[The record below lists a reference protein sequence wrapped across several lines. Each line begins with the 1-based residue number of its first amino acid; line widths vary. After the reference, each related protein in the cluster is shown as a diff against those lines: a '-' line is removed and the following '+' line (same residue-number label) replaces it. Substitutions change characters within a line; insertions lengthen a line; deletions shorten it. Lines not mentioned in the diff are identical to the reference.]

1 MVRLYYTKADSALYY
16 VKNAQSY
23 LSPRR
28 YEQFCRLQN
37 ENDKLLCLAAGML
50 LSKVLGRD
58 SVGKIKIAQHGKP
71 YLESGEYFNIA
82 HSGNFVVLAVDNEP
96 VGVDIEQ
103 RRERGYEGIARLSFH
118 EKEQAQLKRSA
129 NRQKTFY
136 ELWTLKESYM
146 KAVGRGFNLPP
157 SSFYF
162 ELGSPIT
169 LHSEEKGQYRFTI
182 HYGIEGYTIAL
193 CSKSGHYDGKL
204 IYKAL

>member
-16 VKNAQSY
+16 VKNAQGY

-50 LSKVLGRD
+50 LSKVFGKE
-58 SVGKIKIAQHGKP
+58 SVRNIKIGEHGKP
-71 YLESGEYFNIA
+71 YLEGGEYFNIA
-82 HSGNFVVLAVDNEP
+82 HSGNFVVLAVDSEP
-96 VGVDIEQ
+96 VGVDIEK
-103 RRERGYEGIARLSFH
+103 RCERKYEGIARISFH
-118 EKEQAQLKRSA
+118 EKEQAQLRSSL
-129 NRQKTFY
+129 NKQKTFY

-146 KAVGRGFNLPP
+146 KAVGRGFHLPL

-162 ELGSPIT
+162 ELGNPIT
-169 LHSEEKGQYRFTI
+169 LHSEEVGQYRFYI
-182 HYGIEGYTIAL
+182 LYGIEEYTVAL
-193 CSKSGHYDGKL
+193 CSQSGHFDGKL

>member
-23 LSPRR
+23 LSPQR
-28 YEQFCRLQN
+28 YAQFCRLQN

-58 SVGKIKIAQHGKP
+58 SVGKIKIAGHGKP
-71 YLESGEYFNIA
+71 YLESGEFFNIA
-82 HSGNFVVLAVDNEP
+82 HSGNFVVLAVDSEP

-103 RRERGYEGIARLSFH
+103 RRARNYEGIAHISFH

-136 ELWTLKESYM
+136 DLWTLKESYM

-162 ELGSPIT
+162 ELGKPIT
-169 LHSEEKGQYRFTI
+169 LHGGDGARYRFSI
-182 HYGIEGYTIAL
+182 HYGIEDYTIAL
-193 CSKSGHYDGKL
+193 CAQSGCYDGKL

>member
-58 SVGKIKIAQHGKP
+58 SVGRIKISEHGKP

-82 HSGNFVVLAVDNEP
+82 HSGNYVVLAVDNEP

-118 EKEQAQLKRSA
+118 EREQTQLKRSE

-157 SSFYF
+157 TSFYF
-162 ELGSPIT
+162 ELGSPVT
-169 LHSEEKGQYRFTI
+169 LHSKDKAQYRFFI
-182 HYGIEGYTIAL
+182 HYGIEDYTIAL
-193 CSKSGHYDGKL
+193 CSKSGRYDGKL